1 MSLKNSTYEPGRF
14 DTRDDWLARRLKQ
27 DHVKREKRVADGA
40 ARAEELRLP
49 KLPKG
54 MASAMH
60 AYSLTSQARSN
71 SKYLD
76 SLLKRGNAK
85 P

>member
-1 MSLKNSTYEPGRF
+1 MSRNN
-14 DTRDDWLARRLKQ
+14 DTVRLDFRNADAVRKGFL
-27 DHVKREKRVADGA
+27 DSKKRAKRIAEGEK
-40 ARAEELRLP
+40 RAEELRLP

-60 AYSLTSQARSN
+60 AYSLTSQSREN
-71 SKYLD
+71 SKHLD